1 MTVHTPHGPATV
13 VRGTGGN
20 IKTIHTGNGMTIN
33 HVAHGGRT
41 VVSVHNGTRV
51 VTVGHGSGFIQHP
64 GRPGFTQRTYVN
76 NGRVSVRI
84 YQNHTYRGIGYQTYV
99 PGGYFHA
106 GFYGWAFNPW
116 PGRIAFGWG
125 WGNPP
130 WFYGGYFAP
139 APFYPSA
146 SLWLADYLLA
156 ANLQAAYAD
165 QTDAGD
171 QGAPPDNSGA
181 GGQVQLSD
189 QVRQAIADEVQRQLA
204 AENAAAT
211 NPQQVN
217 QSSTGDQVPP
227 ALNPDDR
234 IFVVSSNLSVVDGD
248 ESCDLTP
255 GDVVSRVDDTPDGN
269 QAVRVAVVSSKQ
281 SDCRLGAMPSVQ
293 VSDLQDMQND
303 MHAQM
308 DSGLQT
314 LAKDQG
320 TNGLPPA
327 PDATLIPN
335 SAGTGTP
342 DPNAAA
348 QLQQQQND
356 ANQAEQEV
364 KQAAGQGGG
373 GARNLQPAGKSP
385 VDAAPPTYHA
395 GAVPVV
401 KRPAWLELLA
411 TGLVKVANIGP
422 AGK

>member
-1 MTVHTPHGPATV
+1 
-13 VRGTGGN
+13 VRGNNGT
-20 IKTIHTGNGMTIN
+20 IRTIHTGNGMTIN
-33 HVAHGGRT
+33 HGAHGGRT
-41 VVSVHNGTRV
+41 VTTVRSNGTRV
-51 VTVGHGSGFIQHP
+51 VTNGHGTGFIQRP
-64 GRPGFTQRTYVN
+64 IRPGFTQRTYVN
-76 NGRVSVRI
+76 NGRISVRV
-84 YQNHTYRGIGYQTYV
+84 YQNFNYRGGVYQRYV
-99 PGGYFHA
+99 PGVYFRA

-125 WGNPP
+125 WGTPP

-146 SLWLADYLLA
+146 SFWLADYLLA

-165 QTDAGD
+165 QTDTSGDTGD
-171 QGAPPDNSGA
+171 QGAPPADQSDSNA

-204 AENAAAT
+204 AENAAAA
-211 NPQQVN
+211 NPQQAN
-217 QSSTGDQVPP
+217 QTSNGDQVPP
-227 ALNPDDR
+227 ALNPNDR
-234 IFVVSSNLSVVDGD
+234 IFVVSTTLDVVDGD
-248 ESCDLTP
+248 TSCELTP
-255 GDVVSRVDDTPDGN
+255 GDVVSRVDDTPDSN
-269 QAVRVAVVSSKQ
+269 QAVRVAIVSSKQ
-281 SDCRLGAMPSVQ
+281 ADCRLGALPSVQ

-327 PDATLIPN
+327 PDTTIVPN

-348 QLQQQQND
+348 QLQQQQTD
-356 ANQAEQEV
+356 ANQTEQEV

-373 GARNLQPAGKSP
+373 GASNVQPAGKNP
-385 VDAAPPTYHA
+385 TPAAPPTYHA
-395 GAVPVV
+395 GAILNAR
-401 KRPAWLELLA
+401 RPAWP
-411 TGLVKVANIGP
+411 GLQPADSVKVRNTSA